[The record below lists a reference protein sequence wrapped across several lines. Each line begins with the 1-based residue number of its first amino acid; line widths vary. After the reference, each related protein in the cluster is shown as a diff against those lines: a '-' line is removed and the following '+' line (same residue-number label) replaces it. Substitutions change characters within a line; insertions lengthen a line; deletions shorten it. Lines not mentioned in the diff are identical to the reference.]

1 MLPCCCGCCLQVPW
15 AHATFSTKERSR
27 CAIVEE
33 LAPAAAAG
41 ADADEANSS
50 SSQRRVFL
58 AEPVAFYKLES
69 GGSKSFILW
78 LSVFSGACTSCM
90 PLAPTAAAAPAAGA
104 DKTSSQRRVLLVEPV
119 ASYKLESGGLM

>member
-1 MLPCCCGCCLQVPW
+1 MLLCCCCCCLQVPW

-41 ADADEANSS
+41 ADGYEANSC
-50 SSQRRVFL
+50 SQRRVFL

-69 GGSKSFILW
+69 GGSVFI
-78 LSVFSGACTSCM
+78 
-90 PLAPTAAAAPAAGA
+90 
-104 DKTSSQRRVLLVEPV
+104 
-119 ASYKLESGGLM
+119 